1 MYVYVPNMNMYKRM
15 NMFKYMEMDMYMETD
30 TVLTLRPNFFN

>member
-15 NMFKYMEMDMYMETD
+15 NMFKYMEMDMYIETD